1 MLIYIARQPIFDQ
14 LKDVV
19 AYELL
24 YRDPETQTSNI
35 KDADAATNSVL
46 MGSTLVATFEELVEG
61 KRAFINFTKNLIN
74 NGTPLLFSKDYMTIE
89 ILEDIVPDD
98 NFMQRLLE
106 LKEKGY
112 TLALDDF
119 TISYAYPEVIGIVDI
134 IKVDFL
140 LTNPAD
146 QIQIIKKYKRPGLKF
161 LAEKVETSQ
170 DFDRAKSVGYD
181 YFQGYYFSKPSIF
194 KYKDI
199 NSIGSSHFEIIK
211 VLNSQYPNY
220 TNLASIFEKD
230 VSLTY
235 KLFKFSNSPIY
246 GGIEQISTVR
256 KALVRLGF
264 SNIRKWMYL
273 IVLRSMSSGQSD
285 DVVCVSLQRAKML
298 EMIATNCGLGERAP
312 ECFLVGLFSM
322 LDVLMNKSLEK
333 VLEDLPLPIETKEAI
348 IYKDNILGRPLKLAL
363 AYEKGDWNEVE
374 RLCRLLKLKPM
385 NILST
390 YMESVKWA
398 SEVIKYTN

>member
-24 YRDPETQTSNI
+24 YRDPETQTANI

-46 MGSTLVATFEELVEG
+46 MGSTLVATFEKLVDG

-74 NGTPLLFSKDYMTIE
+74 DGTPLLFSKDYMTIE
-89 ILEDIVPDD
+89 ILEDIIPDD
-98 NFMQRLLE
+98 EFMQRLLE

-119 TISYAYPEVIGIVDI
+119 TINYAYPEVIDIVDI

-140 LTNPAD
+140 LTSPAD
-146 QIQIIKKYKRPGLKF
+146 QIKIIKKYKRPGLKF
-161 LAEKVETSQ
+161 LAEKVETSK

-199 NSIGSSHFEIIK
+199 NSIGTSHFEIIK
-211 VLNSQYPNY
+211 VLNSPYPNY
-220 TNLASIFEKD
+220 TSLSSIVEKD

-235 KLFKFSNSPIY
+235 KLFKFANSPIY

-273 IVLRSMSSGQSD
+273 IVLRCMSSGQSD
-285 DVVCVSLQRAKML
+285 EVVCVSLQRAKML
-298 EMIATNCGLGERAP
+298 EMIAPSCGLGERAP

-322 LDVLMNKSLEK
+322 LDILMSKPLEK

-348 IYKDNILGRPLKLAL
+348 LYRDNILGRPLKLTL

-390 YMESVKWA
+390 YIDSVKWA
-398 SEVIKYTN
+398 SEIIKYTI

>member
-24 YRDPETQTSNI
+24 YRDPETQTAHI
-35 KDADAATNSVL
+35 KDADASTNAVL
-46 MGSTLVATFEELVEG
+46 MGSTLVATFEKLVDG
-61 KRAFINFTKNLIN
+61 KRAYINFTKNLIN
-74 NGTPLLFSKDYMTIE
+74 DGTPLLFSKDYMTIE

-98 NFMQRLLE
+98 NFMQRLLD
-106 LKEKGY
+106 LKAKGY

-119 TISYAYPEVIGIVDI
+119 TIHYPYSEIINIVDI

-140 LTNPAD
+140 LTSPAD
-146 QIQIIKKYKRPGLKF
+146 QIEIIKKYKRPGLKF
-161 LAEKVETSQ
+161 LAEKVESSK

-181 YFQGYYFSKPSIF
+181 YFQGYYFSKPTIY

-199 NSIGSSHFEIIK
+199 DSIGSSHFEMIK
-211 VLNSQYPNY
+211 VLNSPHPNY
-220 TNLASIFEKD
+220 TNLASIVEKD

-235 KLFKFSNSPIY
+235 KLFKFANSPIY
-246 GGIEQISTVR
+246 GGVEQINTVR

-264 SNIRKWMYL
+264 SNIQKWMYL
-273 IVLRSMSSGQSD
+273 IVLRCMSSGQSD
-285 DVVCVSLQRAKML
+285 EIVCVSLQRAKML
-298 EMIATNCGLGERAP
+298 ELIATDCGIGDRAS

-322 LDVLMNKSLEK
+322 LDVLMNKPLEK
-333 VLEDLPLPIETKEAI
+333 VLEDLPLPDETKAAI
-348 IYKDNILGRPLKLAL
+348 IYKDNVLGRPLKLAL

-374 RLCRLLKLKPM
+374 RLCRILKLRPQ
-385 NILST
+385 NILAAYTDSI
-390 YMESVKWA
+390 KW
-398 SEVIKYTN
+398 SSDVIKYAI

>member
-1 MLIYIARQPIFDQ
+1 MLIYIARQPIFDR

-24 YRDPETQTSNI
+24 YRDPETQTANI
-35 KDADAATNSVL
+35 EDADAATNSVL
-46 MGSTLVATFEELVEG
+46 MGSTLIATFEKLVDG
-61 KRAFINFTKNLIN
+61 KRAYINFTKNLIN
-74 NGTPLLFSKDYMTIE
+74 DGTPFLFSKDYMTIE
-89 ILEDIVPDD
+89 ILEDIIPDD

-119 TISYAYPEVIGIVDI
+119 TINYAYPEVIDIVDI

-140 LTNPAD
+140 LTSPAD
-146 QIQIIKKYKRPGLKF
+146 QIEIIKKYKRPGLKF
-161 LAEKVETSQ
+161 LAEKVETSK

-199 NSIGSSHFEIIK
+199 NSIGTSHFEMIK
-211 VLNSQYPNY
+211 VLNSPFPNY
-220 TNLASIFEKD
+220 TNLASIVEKD

-235 KLFKFSNSPIY
+235 KLFKFANSPIY

-273 IVLRSMSSGQSD
+273 IVLRSMSLGQSD
-285 DVVCVSLQRAKML
+285 EVVCVSLQRAKML
-298 EMIATNCGLGERAP
+298 EMIAVDCGLGKRAP

-322 LDVLMNKSLEK
+322 LDVLMNKPLEK
-333 VLEDLPLPIETKEAI
+333 VLEDLPLPDETKDAI
-348 IYKDNILGRPLKLAL
+348 IYRTNSLGLPLQLAL

-374 RLCRLLKLKPM
+374 RLCKLLKLKPM
-385 NILST
+385 DILST
-390 YMESVKWA
+390 YLESVKWA
-398 SEVIKYTN
+398 NEIIKYTN